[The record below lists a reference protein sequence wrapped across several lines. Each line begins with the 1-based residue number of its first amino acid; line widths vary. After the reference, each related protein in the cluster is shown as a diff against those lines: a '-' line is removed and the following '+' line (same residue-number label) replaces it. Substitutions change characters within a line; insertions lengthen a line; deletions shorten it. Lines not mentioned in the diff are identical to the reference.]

1 MLVSIL
7 VIVKIV
13 IKTTSRQNL
22 RQKNLSSPEAVEWQQ
37 SVCSLIARFLL
48 KKSAISAGL
57 FCKENLEI

>member
-13 IKTTSRQNL
+13 IKTISRQNL
-22 RQKNLSSPEAVEWQQ
+22 RQKNPSSPEAMGWQQ
-37 SVCSLIARFLL
+37 SVCALIARFLL

-57 FCKENLEI
+57 F